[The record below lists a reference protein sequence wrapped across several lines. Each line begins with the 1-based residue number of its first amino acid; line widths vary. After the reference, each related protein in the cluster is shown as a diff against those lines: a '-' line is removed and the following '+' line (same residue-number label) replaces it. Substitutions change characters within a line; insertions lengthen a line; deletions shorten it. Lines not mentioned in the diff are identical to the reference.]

1 MKELLYGKAQVKGLP
16 PSRSATTTNGEAAAL
31 ATSNPNQVPDVAEA
45 QEATTAAPLHQER
58 EQGSIGE

>member
-45 QEATTAAPLHQER
+45 QEPLHQER